1 MILYDGIIMYNMD
14 YYGLYMYLYVK
25 GPKRDPEGL
34 HLFHTISIYFIE
46 CHTFSVMFILFHT
59 ISIYIILFHTI
70 SNSPL
75 PRAAMAQGPPPSRD
89 SGGFSTA
96 GAS

>member
-1 MILYDGIIMYNMD
+1 MYVYVFVCQGSQKGSEGFTPISYIFILFQSISIIFN
-14 YYGLYMYLYVK
+14 
-25 GPKRDPEGL
+25 
-34 HLFHTISIYFIE
+34 LFHRVSYIFSHVHTISIYF
-46 CHTFSVMFILFHT
+46 
-59 ISIYIILFHTI
+59 ILFHTI

-89 SGGFSTA
+89 SGGSSTA

>member
-1 MILYDGIIMYNMD
+1 
-14 YYGLYMYLYVK
+14 MYLYVK
-25 GPKRDPEGL
+25 GPKRDPKGL
-34 HLFHTISIYFIE
+34 HLFHTFSYYFNLFQSYSTYFIE
-46 CHTFSVMFILFHT
+46 CHTFSVMFILFQS
-59 ISIYIILFHTI
+59 ISYYFILFHTI

-89 SGGFSTA
+89 SGGSSTA